1 MGISTVRENGSA
13 QEGIMTAAAL
23 CVVPG
28 LGQIYNGE
36 ARKGLL
42 YFCAG
47 AANAFFLLIICVKGF
62 LLSGARNLGDSLHI
76 RLNPAVLDCLHNIDM
91 RSPQMLLLCV
101 LLTAF
106 TLFCLRDAVQTR
118 QHLRNREIYANE
130 ALAISE
136 AASGSYVFHVLM
148 FVSMFLLV
156 LFLFVPPQ
164 VKPQF
169 TEITFVPEQPKT
181 TKPIQSKLHSVHDS
195 ENGGKAQTKPVIETP
210 KRSQSAPTQ
219 QKSEQSQ
226 PKQKQVEQPKKTEAE
241 NKKTETKE
249 TKVEK
254 KSEAK
259 AETTPKSEPT
269 PKPPT
274 PEKPVPQQVSAPK
287 PPVPHFAPPK
297 LMAAPAPMPQP
308 SNAKTAISAAT
319 PTPPL
324 QPTRTSNTSASNAP
338 APLPLLAMAPPSQV
352 GFTPAPTASSS
363 TGKTGPSPAP
373 APTGSRRTP
382 NGGEPSAPGIQPVG
396 GGPQTGESTPR
407 PSVSSGHPIH
417 LDSNPGKDNGAPLPQ
432 HAVSI
437 GGNGH
442 GKPVLVAPVVPG
454 APGGTLE
461 HGGPAAPGIGDPSKP
476 TGTETHGTPDYGR
489 YMEELQRRIKR
500 SWFPPRA
507 PESKKVIVVF
517 TIHQNGELSN
527 VHVLHSSGDHISD
540 EAAVRAV
547 EHAAPFMPLPK
558 FSEDTID
565 VQFTFDYNLF
575 TGHSSGVRY

>member
-1 MGISTVRENGSA
+1 MGISTVRENGSGR
-13 QEGIMTAAAL
+13 EGILTAAAL

-42 YFCAG
+42 FFCAG
-47 AANAFFLLIICVKGF
+47 AANVLFLLIVCVKGF
-62 LLSGARNLGDSLHI
+62 LLSGAKNLGDSLHV
-76 RLNPAVLDCLHNIDM
+76 RLNPAVLDCLHNIDV

-106 TLFCLRDAVQTR
+106 TLFCLRDAVETR
-118 QHLRNREIYANE
+118 QHLRNRQIYANE

-136 AASGSYVFHVLM
+136 AASGSYVFHALV

-156 LFLFVPPQ
+156 LFLFVPPE

-169 TEITFVPEQPKT
+169 TEITFLPEQPKT
-181 TKPIQSKLHSVHDS
+181 TKPVQTKLRSQHDS
-195 ENGGKAQTKPVIETP
+195 ENGGKAQTKPVIDTP
-210 KRSQSAPTQ
+210 KRSQSSPSQ

-226 PKQKQVEQPKKTEAE
+226 PKQKQVEQAR
-241 NKKTETKE
+241 KTETEGKAE

-259 AETTPKSEPT
+259 SEATPESQPA

-274 PEKPVPQQVSAPK
+274 SEKVAQQPVSTPK
-287 PPVPHFAPPK
+287 PPVPHFAPPRP
-297 LMAAPAPMPQP
+297 MEAPAPLPQP
-308 SNAKTAISAAT
+308 TNPKTAISAAT
-319 PTPPL
+319 PTPTPTL
-324 QPTRTSNTSASNAP
+324 QPTKTSNTSASNAL
-338 APLPLLAMAPPSQV
+338 APLPLLAMALPSRV

-363 TGKTGPSPAP
+363 SGKAAPSPAP
-373 APTGSRRTP
+373 APASSHRTP
-382 NGGEPSAPGIQPVG
+382 SSGEPSQPGIQSVS
-396 GGPQTGESTPR
+396 GPQNADSAPR
-407 PSVSSGHPIH
+407 PSISSGHPSH
-417 LDSNPGKDNGAPLPQ
+417 SSNTGKDNGAPLPRPV
-432 HAVSI
+432 ATAGS
-437 GGNGH
+437 GGGR
-442 GKPVLVAPVVPG
+442 PIVVAPVVPG
-454 APGGTLE
+454 SPGGTFD
-461 HGGPAAPGIGDPSKP
+461 HGGPAVPVAGDPLKP
-476 TGTETHGTPDYGR
+476 IGTDSNRMPDYAK

-517 TIHQNGELSN
+517 TIHLNGELSN
-527 VHVLHSSGDHISD
+527 VHVLHSSGDHVSD

-547 EHAAPFMPLPK
+547 EHAAPFMPLPRY
-558 FSEDTID
+558 SDDTID

-575 TGHSSGVRY
+575 TGHSSGIRY